1 VDISGTE
8 VTFSSRSP
16 LLLVPFFIAMYG
28 MPSNWIA
35 IFLEVHYTIMH
46 VTCNH
51 LYLINVTMHFY
62 RISSFP
68 HLPH

>member
-1 VDISGTE
+1 
-8 VTFSSRSP
+8 
-16 LLLVPFFIAMYG
+16 